1 MDSIKT
7 NFSELLA
14 AFYSEDSIAIS
25 IAFLMTLLIGWLMR
39 YLWDRSKISGLR
51 ASLSKNEQ
59 EKIHFKGQWEKLQD
73 QHALQ
78 EADLKKSNLEL
89 ANKSTAL
96 EAADAE
102 KRTLNSRL
110 NATLVDLDKS
120 KEEFQET
127 SGRLEDLND
136 QILGLRTKNAQ
147 LSATIEEKTTT
158 HEMYALSANTTK
170 YEKEAADLASEN
182 ILLKN
187 SIAAL
192 KANLSTE
199 GTTGATLR
207 LSQLEAENET
217 LKTQIATS
225 EVSSTE
231 TTELAAKLATLTAE
245 NEDLKAEIATTLSSP
260 SETTELQAE
269 LATLEA
275 EKEKL
280 ADALAE
286 VAQLEGGN
294 EALTSTINKLILENE
309 QLKDQ
314 VDAIPQYE
322 AGNEA
327 LNNSMQT
334 LITENEDLQTNAEA
348 IVQYEAGNE
357 VLNATIT
364 ELIEKNEALEAQLA
378 NQANNQVAWSVDDD
392 NQVIVET
399 GTEDIEEDMDVEA
412 AKAKLRTA
420 IGAQIPQATSEERD
434 DLKQIN
440 GVGPFIEEKLND
452 LGIYTFEQISQL
464 DEELIET
471 LTNAIE
477 FFPGRIERDDWV
489 GQADRLFYTK
499 GSAPQEMDTTSTR
512 VATSRYANATE
523 KIVVNPA
530 PAPIPTPNLAKSRG
544 LSKPDDLKKIE
555 GIGPKISE
563 ILNNAGIY
571 TFSNLS
577 QTPVDRL
584 KGILAAAGNR
594 YKIHNPSTWPKQAGL
609 AATGAWEELKTLQD
623 RLDGG
628 RDVAKG

>member
-7 NFSELLA
+7 NFSELLT
-14 AFYSEDSIAIS
+14 AFSSEDSITIS
-25 IAFLMTLLIGWLMR
+25 IAFLMTWLIGWLMR
-39 YLWDRSKISGLR
+39 YLWDRSKIGGLR
-51 ASLSKNEQ
+51 DTLTKSEQ
-59 EKIHFKGQWEKLQD
+59 EKNHFKGEWEKLQD
-73 QHALQ
+73 KYALQ

-89 ANKSTAL
+89 TNKSIAL
-96 EAADAE
+96 EAADGE

-147 LSATIEEKTTT
+147 LSAIIEEKT
-158 HEMYALSANTTK
+158 NTNEIYSLTADTAK
-170 YEKEAADLASEN
+170 YEQEAADLASEN

-187 SIAAL
+187 SIEAL
-192 KANLSTE
+192 KANLVTE

-207 LSQLEAENET
+207 LSQLETENEN
-217 LKTQIATS
+217 LKAEIATS
-225 EVSSTE
+225 LTDSTE
-231 TTELAAKLATLTAE
+231 TAELQAKLATLTAE
-245 NEDLKAEIATTLSSP
+245 NEDLKVQIATP
-260 SETTELQAE
+260 ASETTELQAE
-269 LATLEA
+269 LATLDV

-294 EALTSTINKLILENE
+294 EALNMTINNLIAENE

-314 VDAIPQYE
+314 VETIPQYE

-348 IVQYEAGNE
+348 IIQYEAGNE

-364 ELIEKNEALEAQLA
+364 ELIEKNEALEAQLTS
-378 NQANNQVAWSVDDD
+378 QVNNRVEWSVDD
-392 NQVIVET
+392 NQAVVEEAT
-399 GTEDIEEDMDVEA
+399 GVLDEDIDMDVETS
-412 AKAKLRTA
+412 KAKLRAA
-420 IGAQIPQATSEERD
+420 IGAQIPQATTEERD

-499 GSAPQEMDTTSTR
+499 GSAPQEMNHVPTKM
-512 VATSRYANATE
+512 ATSRYANATE
-523 KIVVNPA
+523 RIELSA
-530 PAPIPTPNLAKSRG
+530 TPIPTRKTAKKRRG
-544 LSKPDDLKKIE
+544 LSKPDDLKRIE
-555 GIGPKISE
+555 GIGPKISQ
-563 ILNNAGIY
+563 ILNTAGIY

-584 KGILAAAGNR
+584 KGILAEAGNR
-594 YKIHNPSTWPKQAGL
+594 YKIHNPQTWPQQAEL
-609 AATGAWEELKTLQD
+609 AATGAWEELKILQD

>member
-1 MDSIKT
+1 
-7 NFSELLA
+7 
-14 AFYSEDSIAIS
+14 
-25 IAFLMTLLIGWLMR
+25 
-39 YLWDRSKISGLR
+39 
-51 ASLSKNEQ
+51 
-59 EKIHFKGQWEKLQD
+59 
-73 QHALQ
+73 
-78 EADLKKSNLEL
+78 
-89 ANKSTAL
+89 
-96 EAADAE
+96 
-102 KRTLNSRL
+102 
-110 NATLVDLDKS
+110 LDKS

-147 LSATIEEKTTT
+147 LSATIEEKT
-158 HEMYALSANTTK
+158 NTNEIYSLTSDTAK

-182 ILLKN
+182 TLLKN
-187 SIAAL
+187 SIKTL
-192 KANLSTE
+192 KANLGTE

-207 LSQLEAENET
+207 LSQLEAENEA

-225 EVSSTE
+225 QTSTAE
-231 TTELAAKLATLTAE
+231 TTALQAQLTKLSAE
-245 NEDLKAEIATTLSSP
+245 NEGLKTEMAASLSSP
-260 SETTELQAE
+260 SETSELQAE

-275 EKEKL
+275 EREKL

-294 EALTSTINKLILENE
+294 EALTNTINNLVAENE
-309 QLKDQ
+309 QLKEQ
-314 VDAIPQYE
+314 VEAIPQYE

-348 IVQYEAGNE
+348 ITQYEAGNE

-364 ELIEKNEALEAQLA
+364 ELLEKNEALEMQLA
-378 NQANNQVAWSVDDD
+378 NQATNQVEWSVED
-392 NQVIVET
+392 NQTTVAVS
-399 GTEDIEEDMDVEA
+399 TEEIEDMDVEA
-412 AKAKLRTA
+412 AKAKLRAA

-464 DEELIET
+464 DEALIET

-499 GSAPQEMDTTSTR
+499 GNAPQEMNTTSAR
-512 VATSRYANATE
+512 MATSRYANATE
-523 KIVVNPA
+523 KIEAN
-530 PAPIPTPNLAKSRG
+530 PAPIPMPTPAQNFTNSRG

-555 GIGPKISE
+555 GIGPKISQ
-563 ILNNAGIY
+563 ILNDAGIY

-584 KGILAAAGNR
+584 KSILTEAGNR
-594 YKIHNPSTWPKQAGL
+594 YKIHNPQTWPQQAGL
-609 AATGAWEELKTLQD
+609 AATGAWEELKALQD

-628 RDVAKG
+628 RDMAKG